1 MQHIN
6 KICIMSTPPLCS
18 EMCSIKASSELYN
31 SKNLQQF
38 STFDQNRKV
47 NEFCVGTMN
56 MFWSL
61 LLAVLVLASI
71 PVSVHCCCDIHLGD
85 IPSNPASSCKEVA
98 DTKLSVSRSGYHW
111 LARDKF
117 QAYCSPSIPPSESRG
132 WMRVANI
139 SASQGCPSGL
149 EPVTAGGRKLCR
161 KTVDTGCSSVTF
173 NNHGVSYS
181 KVCGRAYGFN
191 KGSPDG
197 FQRHN
202 HCPSCTI
209 DKPYVDGLSI
219 THGSPRQHIW
229 SLAAAAIYEYY
240 CPCTSSPTSN
250 TYRPSF
256 VGNDYSCEYETHNTY
271 SINDQLWDGQDCSAT
286 LRKCCDKGSWFCKDL
301 SQPTT
306 DDIEVRLCCD
316 ENRSNEDVYIKH
328 FELYVQ

>member
-1 MQHIN
+1 
-6 KICIMSTPPLCS
+6 
-18 EMCSIKASSELYN
+18 
-31 SKNLQQF
+31 
-38 STFDQNRKV
+38 
-47 NEFCVGTMN
+47 

-61 LLAVLVLASI
+61 ILAVLVLSSI

-111 LARDKF
+111 LAQDKF

-173 NNHGVSYS
+173 NTHGISYS

-191 KGSPDG
+191 KGTADG
-197 FQRHN
+197 FQRHT

-209 DKPYVDGLSI
+209 DKTYVDGLSI

-229 SLAAAAIYEYY
+229 SAAAAINDFY
-240 CPCTSSPTSN
+240 CPCTSSPNSYTHL
-250 TYRPSF
+250 PSL
-256 VGNDYSCEYETHNTY
+256 VGNDYSCEYGDSNNFTDHNR
-271 SINDQLWDGQDCSAT
+271 LWDGQDCSAT
-286 LRKCCDKGSWFCKDL
+286 LQTCCDKGSWFCKDL
-301 SQPTT
+301 PQPTT

-316 ENRSNEDVYIKH
+316 ETRSNEDVYVEH

>member
-1 MQHIN
+1 
-6 KICIMSTPPLCS
+6 MSTPPICS

-38 STFDQNRKV
+38 STLDHKRKV
-47 NEFCVGTMN
+47 IEFCVGTMH

-117 QAYCSPSIPPSESRG
+117 QAYCSHSIPPSESRG

-161 KTVDTGCSSVTF
+161 RTVDTGCSSVTF
-173 NNHGVSYS
+173 NTHGVSYS
-181 KVCGRAYGFN
+181 KVCGRAYGYN
-191 KGSPDG
+191 KGTPDA
-197 FQRHN
+197 FYRYN
-202 HCPSCTI
+202 YCPSCTI

-229 SLAAAAIYEYY
+229 SLAAVNHIQNDPNYSLNGNF

-250 TYRPSF
+250 TFLPQF
-256 VGNDYSCEYETHNTY
+256 VGNDYSCELEARDTY
-271 SINDQLWDGQDCSAT
+271 SYSDRLWDGEDCPQNIQS
-286 LRKCCDKGSWFCKDL
+286 CCDKGSWFCKDL
-301 SQPTT
+301 PQPTA
-306 DDIEVRLCCD
+306 DDIEFRLCCD
-316 ENRSNEDVYIKH
+316 QERSNEDVYIEH

>member
-1 MQHIN
+1 
-6 KICIMSTPPLCS
+6 
-18 EMCSIKASSELYN
+18 
-31 SKNLQQF
+31 
-38 STFDQNRKV
+38 
-47 NEFCVGTMN
+47 

-61 LLAVLVLASI
+61 LLAELVLASI
-71 PVSVHCCCDIHLGD
+71 PVSVHCCSDIHLGD

-117 QAYCSPSIPPSESRG
+117 QAYCSHSIPPSESRG

-173 NNHGVSYS
+173 NTHGVSYS
-181 KVCGRAYGFN
+181 KVCGRAYGYS

-197 FQRHN
+197 FQRHI

-229 SLAAAAIYEYY
+229 SLAAAKSEHF
-240 CPCTSSPTSN
+240 CPCTSSPTSY
-250 TYRPSF
+250 TYLPSF
-256 VGNDYSCEYETHNTY
+256 VGNDTSCENEGSDTY
-271 SINDQLWDGQDCSAT
+271 SNNDKLWDGLGCSAT

-301 SQPTT
+301 PQPTT

-316 ENRSNEDVYIKH
+316 EGRSNEDVYIEH
-328 FELYVQ
+328 FELYFQ